1 MLETLT
7 LETFSPHVGETF
19 RIPLQGD
26 QSIELELVDARSL
39 FDSYAGRPGPRTARA
54 PFALVLKGPAAP
66 VLPQRIYPLEHATIG
81 RHELFIVPIGPDQGR
96 MRYEV
101 IFT

>member
-7 LETFSPHVGETF
+7 LETFSPLVGETF
-19 RIPLQGD
+19 RIHLQGD
-26 QSIELELVDARSL
+26 QAVELELVEARSL
-39 FDSYAGRPGPRTARA
+39 FDPYAGRQGPRPARA
-54 PFALVLKGPAAP
+54 PFALTLKGPATP
-66 VLPQRIYPLEHATIG
+66 VLPQQIYPLENAALG

>member
-7 LETFSPHVGETF
+7 LEAFSPHLGETF

-26 QSIELELVDARSL
+26 QVLELELTVARSL
-39 FDSYAGRPGPRTARA
+39 VDPYAGRQGPRPARA
-54 PFALVLKGPAAP
+54 PFALELKGPLEP
-66 VLPQRIYPLEHATIG
+66 VLPQRIYPLEHATLG
-81 RHELFIVPIGPDQGR
+81 RHELFIVPIGPHEGR